1 MGGIFD
7 YGDGEVDFPW
17 AVVGGGGDGVEA
29 RSNFRQERGELGG
42 IYLKA
47 RRVSEDI
54 HGIAVGYVGVEFDFV
69 GANFLKAIATW
80 AGRRFL
86 CCHFHKLFARPIQD
100 SGCGDGFGELGIP
113 AQSEFSEKFSD
124 EAVGVTREDSEGIS
138 ANVGGASGAEFNDDV
153 AGIFF
158 RSLFVEE
165 AILAD
170 LCGEGMIP
178 IEGRGG
184 GLGGGGHG
192 NG

>member
-1 MGGIFD
+1 
-7 YGDGEVDFPW
+7 
-17 AVVGGGGDGVEA
+17 
-29 RSNFRQERGELGG
+29 
-42 IYLKA
+42 
-47 RRVSEDI
+47 VS
-54 HGIAVGYVGVEFDFV
+54 
-69 GANFLKAIATW
+69 
-80 AGRRFL
+80 
-86 CCHFHKLFARPIQD
+86 
-100 SGCGDGFGELGIP
+100 IP
-113 AQSEFSEKFSD
+113 AEAEFSEKFVD
-124 EAVGVTREDSEGIS
+124 EVVGVAREDSKGIS